1 MIRVTLLKYQSSYD
15 AVLNKTLRCLFGTVR
30 TKLSLIL
37 AGKIMYMYIYSLAL
51 LVLRHFQCHLHSV
64 PDMLPLVFV
73 ISILSL

>member
-1 MIRVTLLKYQSSYD
+1 MIRVTLLKCQSSYV
-15 AVLNKTLRCLFGTVR
+15 AVLNKTLKCLFGTVR

-37 AGKIMYMYIYSLAL
+37 AGEIMYSLAL
-51 LVLRHFQCHLHSV
+51 LVLWHFQRHVHSV